1 MEEINSQAAPKPA
14 GHYAQAVEH
23 MGLVFV
29 SGQLPVDPKKGV
41 GEIGSIETQTRQV
54 LANVQAILSEA
65 GCRKEDVIKTTVY
78 IADISLWNRVNEVYA
93 QFFGSHRPA
102 RAVVPSRELHFGY
115 QVEIEAIAA
124 LPDKEV

>member
-14 GHYAQAVEH
+14 GHYAQAIEH

-41 GEIGSIETQTRQV
+41 GEVGTIEDQTRQV
-54 LANVQAILSEA
+54 LANVQAVLSEA
-65 GCRKEDVIKTTVY
+65 GCGKEDVVKTTVY
-78 IADISLWNRVNEVYA
+78 IADITLWDRVNEVYA
-93 QFFGSHRPA
+93 QFFGNHRPA
-102 RAVVPSRELHFGY
+102 RAVVPTRELHFGY

-124 LPDKEV
+124 VPGKDE

>member
-1 MEEINSQAAPKPA
+1 MEEINSQAGPKPA

-78 IADISLWNRVNEVYA
+78 IADISLWNRVNEVYT

-102 RAVVPSRELHFGY
+102 RAVVPTRELHFGY

-124 LPDKEV
+124 VPGKDV

>member
-1 MEEINSQAAPKPA
+1 MDEIKSQAAPKPA
-14 GHYAQAVEH
+14 GHYAQAVVH

-41 GEIGSIETQTRQV
+41 GQVESIEVQTKQV
-54 LANVQAILSEA
+54 LANVEAILSEA
-65 GCRKEDVIKTTVY
+65 GCKKQDVVKTTVY
-78 IADISLWNRVNEVYA
+78 IADISLWDRVNEVYA
-93 QFFGSHRPA
+93 QFFGNHRPA

-124 LPDKEV
+124 LPSKKT